1 MTALTQNLPPFVRN
15 LGVSIIGQE
24 CYTSLIENLDFNNV
38 ECIKYSLSKGVGLGI
53 VVGGSIV
60 KVPQIILILKSHSAQ
75 GLSLGSYILE
85 TLSYCINLLYSYRNG
100 FPFST
105 YGENIFLTI
114 QNAFIT
120 QLIVFYSPNSQ
131 GKITLVSAG
140 LTAFVS
146 TLYSLPTEILSY
158 LQIATL
164 PLSLFAKIPQ
174 ITQNYR
180 SKSTGQLSAFAVI
193 AQILG
198 CVARLFTTMQ
208 EVGDPVVLTVFAL
221 ALMLNGVLGAQLWM
235 YWGAQAKKVE
245 EKMPE
250 PVKEEVM
257 TEVKEKVQAY
267 EQPPRPQTP
276 PRPHTPT
283 YRTGTPPP
291 SGGRKWSRKL
301 D

>member
-24 CYTSLIENLDFNNV
+24 CYTSLIENLDLSNV

-60 KVPQIILILKSHSAQ
+60 KVPQIILVVKSRSAQ
-75 GLSLGSYILE
+75 GLSLGTYVLE
-85 TLSYCINLLYSYRNG
+85 TLAYCITLLYSLRND

-105 YGENIFLTI
+105 YGENLFLTL
-114 QNAFIT
+114 QNALIT
-120 QLIVFYSPNSQ
+120 QLIVFYSPNPQ
-131 GKITLVSAG
+131 GKMTLISAG
-140 LTAFVS
+140 LTAFIS
-146 TLYSLPTEILSY
+146 TLYYLPTEILSY

-174 ITQNYR
+174 ITQNYQ

-198 CVARLFTTMQ
+198 CIARLFTTIQ
-208 EVGDPVVLTVFAL
+208 EVGDPVVLAGFAL
-221 ALMLNGVLGAQLWM
+221 ALVLNGVLGAQLWM
-235 YWGAQAKKVE
+235 YWGAQVKTIE

-250 PVKEEVM
+250 PAKEEAM
-257 TEVKEKVQAY
+257 AEVNEKVQAY
-267 EQPPRPQTP
+267 EEPPRPQTP
-276 PRPHTPT
+276 PRPHTPS

-291 SGGRKWSRKL
+291 SGGRKWARKL

>member
-1 MTALTQNLPPFVRN
+1 MTALTQNLPPVVRN
-15 LGVSIIGQE
+15 LGISIIGQE
-24 CYTSLIENLDFNNV
+24 CYTSLVENLDFSNV

-60 KVPQIILILKSHSAQ
+60 KVPQIILVLKSHSAE

-85 TLSYCINLLYSYRNG
+85 TLSYCINLLYSFKNG

-105 YGENIFLTI
+105 YGENFFLTF
-114 QNAFIT
+114 QNALIT
-120 QLIVFYSPNSQ
+120 QLIVFFSPNAQ
-131 GKITLVSAG
+131 EKIILVAG
-140 LTAFVS
+140 GLAVFVS
-146 TLYSLPTEILSY
+146 TLSSLSTEILSY

-208 EVGDPVVLTVFAL
+208 EVGDPVVLTGFAL

-235 YWGAQAKKVE
+235 YWGAQPKKVE
-245 EKMPE
+245 EKAPE
-250 PVKEEVM
+250 AAKGEVM
-257 TEVKEKVQAY
+257 TEVNGKVQAY
-267 EQPPRPQTP
+267 DQPPRPQTP
-276 PRPHTPT
+276 PRPHAPSF
-283 YRTGTPPP
+283 RTGTPPP

>member
-1 MTALTQNLPPFVRN
+1 MTALTQNLPPFVRD

-24 CYTSLIENLDFNNV
+24 CYTSLIENLDFSNV

-60 KVPQIILILKSHSAQ
+60 KVPQIILVVKSRSAQ
-75 GLSLGSYILE
+75 GLSLGTYVLE
-85 TLSYCINLLYSYRNG
+85 TLSYCITLLYSLRND

-105 YGENIFLTI
+105 YGENLFLTI
-114 QNAFIT
+114 QNALIT
-120 QLIVFYSPNSQ
+120 QLIVFYSPNPQ
-131 GKITLVSAG
+131 GKITLISAG
-140 LTAFVS
+140 LTAFIS
-146 TLYSLPTEILSY
+146 TLYYLPTEILSY

-174 ITQNYR
+174 ITQNYQ

-193 AQILG
+193 AQVLG
-198 CVARLFTTMQ
+198 CIARLFTTMQ
-208 EVGDPVVLTVFAL
+208 EVGDPVVLAGFAL
-221 ALMLNGVLGAQLWM
+221 ALVLNSVLGAQLWM
-235 YWGAQAKKVE
+235 YWGAQAKTVE
-245 EKMPE
+245 EKVPE
-250 PVKEEVM
+250 PAKEEVM
-257 TEVKEKVQAY
+257 MEVQEKVQAY

-276 PRPHTPT
+276 PRPHTPS

-291 SGGRKWSRKL
+291 SGGRKWARKL

>member
-1 MTALTQNLPPFVRN
+1 MTALTQNLPPFVRD

-24 CYTSLIENLDFNNV
+24 CYTSLIENLDFSNV

-60 KVPQIILILKSHSAQ
+60 KVPQIILVVKSRSAQ
-75 GLSLGSYILE
+75 GLSLGTYVLE
-85 TLSYCINLLYSYRNG
+85 TLSYCITLLYSLRND

-105 YGENIFLTI
+105 YGENLFLTI
-114 QNAFIT
+114 QNALIT
-120 QLIVFYSPNSQ
+120 QLIVFYSPNPQ
-131 GKITLVSAG
+131 GKITLISAG
-140 LTAFVS
+140 LTAFIS
-146 TLYSLPTEILSY
+146 TLYYLPTEILSY

-174 ITQNYR
+174 ITQNYQ

-198 CVARLFTTMQ
+198 CIARLFTTMQ
-208 EVGDPVVLTVFAL
+208 EVGDPVVLAGFAL
-221 ALMLNGVLGAQLWM
+221 ALVLNGVLGAQLWM
-235 YWGAQAKKVE
+235 YWGTQAKTVE
-245 EKMPE
+245 EEVPE
-250 PVKEEVM
+250 PAKEEVM
-257 TEVKEKVQAY
+257 TKVTEKVQAY

-276 PRPHTPT
+276 PRPHTPS

-291 SGGRKWSRKL
+291 SGGRKWARKL